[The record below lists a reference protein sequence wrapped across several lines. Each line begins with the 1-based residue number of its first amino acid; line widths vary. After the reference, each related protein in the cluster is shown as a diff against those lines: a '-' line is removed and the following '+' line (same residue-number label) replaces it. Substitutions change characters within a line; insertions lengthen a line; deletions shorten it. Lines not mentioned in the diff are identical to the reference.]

1 MAELNVESRR
11 EIYISDKL
19 RPYAVDT
26 KNSLTVVNQLEM
38 VPPSKDMLNPF
49 ELRFL
54 NNEHTFAQQQYVRQ
68 KKKAEAAQAE
78 QKEQQ
83 SSENNATEK
92 IHASETPSNKKPP
105 IALN

>member
-1 MAELNVESRR
+1 MKIVDVNEFIKHSFDSLEKMAELNVESRR

-54 NNEHTFAQQQYVRQ
+54 NNEHTFAQQQYVR
-68 KKKAEAAQAE
+68 
-78 QKEQQ
+78 
-83 SSENNATEK
+83 
-92 IHASETPSNKKPP
+92 
-105 IALN
+105 